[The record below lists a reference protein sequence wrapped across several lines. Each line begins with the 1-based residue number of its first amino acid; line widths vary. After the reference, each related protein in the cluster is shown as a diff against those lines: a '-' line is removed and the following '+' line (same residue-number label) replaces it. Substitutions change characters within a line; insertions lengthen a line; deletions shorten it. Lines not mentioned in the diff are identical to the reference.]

1 MDPIILLRAI
11 ISLSSI
17 FFIPGYVTFTAFK
30 VNKTENLTL
39 SFFETIFL
47 QVLSSFVISG
57 FIAFTLAM
65 LGYFSLMNLLILIVV
80 YSIVIAIKFRV
91 KFSLSS
97 FPKPKLDKKSLF
109 LILLVVLGAS
119 LFFHPFEDIF
129 GLGDGYIHMNIG
141 SIIAK
146 HGSIIFYDPLITSIP
161 EDIAKTF
168 FFKTNQQ
175 FNNLC
180 ITNYSTGEIHPGFLH
195 LGAVWIAIFYLI
207 CGLNWCLYITPLFGL
222 LGMLSIFLSTKH
234 SFNWRV
240 ASIASTLLT
249 INYLQIYFSRS
260 HSVEIILQFIIF
272 SGIFTFILFAKSKDK
287 FLGII
292 SALCLG
298 LGFIT
303 SIEANLIVIPI
314 VLYFTCLNI
323 LGRLER
329 HHFYFIIPFALSLLF
344 TLIYYTTIASSYVRF
359 SFFAPDIPQIPLLI
373 LACVPLV
380 INILPKSL
388 LHKIKT
394 LFVRQKRKLQHFFT
408 LLIIAYMLYCLFT
421 LPTTPMGVHG
431 RNLIML
437 SWYLTPFVLTL
448 GIIGLILMIYQ
459 KPYTTTYFL
468 LGVTLIFFLF
478 FIPHIHHAWGGPW
491 WMRRYIFAVVP
502 MLCICA
508 GYCIYRL
515 VDIFI
520 YGKGRKIIFPL
531 LIIYLTVFST
541 LAISCPIINH
551 IEYEGAI
558 QQTQE
563 IFGSF
568 GDDSILVFADCS
580 YPHVAYPLRHI
591 YYKNA
596 LLLRRDYWGEIAEPK
611 NPEDADKIMQ
621 AYTIWSG
628 MGKKVYIVNPS
639 DKFTQAFE
647 GKLNF
652 TLYKEGRINVPW
664 LEVNPYEF
672 PTKFT
677 HIVRNMKIYEISSK

>member
-11 ISLSSI
+11 ISLPII

-30 VNKTENLTL
+30 VNKTENLKL

-57 FIAFTLAM
+57 LIAFTLAM
-65 LGYFSLMNLLILIVV
+65 LGYFSLMNLLGLIVA
-80 YSIVIAIKFRV
+80 YSIVMAIKFRV

-129 GLGDGYIHMNIG
+129 GFGDAYIQVNIG
-141 SIIAK
+141 VIIAK
-146 HGSIIFYDPLITSIP
+146 HGSIVFHDPLITSVP
-161 EDIAKTF
+161 EDVAKYF
-168 FFKTNQQ
+168 FFKVNQE
-175 FNNLC
+175 FNYLS

-207 CGLNWCLYITPLFGL
+207 CGLNGCLYITPLFGL

-234 SFNWRV
+234 SFNWKV

-272 SGIFTFILFAKSKDK
+272 SGIFTFILFTKSKDK

-303 SIEANLIVIPI
+303 SIEANLIIIPI

-323 LGRLER
+323 LGRLKR
-329 HHFYFIIPFALSLLF
+329 YHFYFIIPFALSLLF
-344 TLIYYTTIASSYVRF
+344 TLIYYTTIASGYIRY
-359 SFFAPDIPQIPLLI
+359 SFFAPDIPRIPLLI
-373 LACVPLV
+373 LACVPVV

-408 LLIIAYMLYCLFT
+408 LLIVTYMLYCLFT
-421 LPTTPMGVHG
+421 LPITPMGVHG

-468 LGVTLIFFLF
+468 LGITLIFFLF
-478 FIPHIHHAWGGPW
+478 FIPHIHHGWGGPW
-491 WMRRYIFAVVP
+491 WMRRYIFVVVP

-515 VDIFI
+515 VDIFL
-520 YGKGRKIIFPL
+520 YSKGRKIIFPL
-531 LIIYLTVFST
+531 LIIYLITVST
-541 LAISCPIINH
+541 LTISYPIINH
-551 IEYEGAI
+551 IEYKGVI
-558 QQTQE
+558 QQTTD
-563 IFGSF
+563 IFSSF
-568 GDDSILVFADCS
+568 GDDSVLVFADCL
-580 YPHVAYPLRHI
+580 YPHIAYPLRCI
-591 YYKNA
+591 YDKNA
-596 LLLRRDYWGEIAEPK
+596 LLLRKDYWGVIAEPK
-611 NPEDADKIMQ
+611 NPEDVTKIMQ
-621 AYTIWSG
+621 AYTAWSEAD
-628 MGKKVYIVNPS
+628 KKVYIVNPS
-639 DKFTQAFE
+639 DKFIQAFE

-652 TLYKEGRINVPW
+652 TLYKEGRISVPW
-664 LEVNPYEF
+664 LEMNSYKF